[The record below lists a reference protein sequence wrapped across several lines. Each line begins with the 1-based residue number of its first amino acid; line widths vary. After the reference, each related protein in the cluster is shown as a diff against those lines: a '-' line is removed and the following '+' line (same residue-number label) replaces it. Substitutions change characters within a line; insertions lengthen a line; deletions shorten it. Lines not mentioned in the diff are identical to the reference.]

1 MSDRRLAQDAD
12 DATRGGVKLRPVTPR
27 PAAALTGP
35 DQMMSWEDH
44 VARAEPEMSAQTFP
58 GRRMRFRRRETR

>member
-35 DQMMSWEDH
+35 DDELERPRH
-44 VARAEPEMSAQTFP
+44 PRGARDVSADVP
-58 GRRMRFRRRETR
+58 GATNAIP